1 MSGSGESISGYD
13 PLRETITF
21 EVNRIIFGL
30 STSKKLASEISSL
43 GGNNPLIITDKG
55 VSAAGIVDRVTQSVE
70 DTGIRVEVFDKV
82 ATEPTVESMQETV
95 DVIRENE
102 YDIIIGLGG
111 GSSMDTA
118 KIGAM
123 MKENEGDL
131 LDYIGKKPFTNPR
144 MPLILVPTT
153 AGTGSEV
160 TAIAVTSDGD
170 KKRGIFDSKLFAD
183 IALVDP
189 LLTLSM
195 PPKVTASTGLDA
207 LSHAIESMMTLRS
220 NIICDALALQAVKL
234 VSKNLEKA
242 YGQGKNLPAR
252 YGMMLASTIAGI
264 TLQNALVTLPH
275 SVGYT
280 IAHEYHLPH
289 GIATAVA
296 LPFSMRFNLPFC
308 QVKFLHV
315 ASAMGQKIE
324 GLSLK
329 EAAMEGI
336 KAVKTLIKDVDMPV
350 SLKEIGVRKDQLTEL
365 VDECLAEYPRPLNIC
380 EVNRENLMKLYEDM
394 WEGKIQ

>member
-1 MSGSGESISGYD
+1 MSGSWESITAYD
-13 PLRETITF
+13 PLREMFTF
-21 EVNRIIFGL
+21 EVNKIIFGI
-30 STSKKLASEISSL
+30 SAYEKLASEILNL
-43 GGNNPLIITDKG
+43 GGKTPVIVTDKG
-55 VSAAGIVDRVTQSVE
+55 IS
-70 DTGIRVEVFDKV
+70 DTGIVNRVKESVEKTGITVEIFDKV
-82 ATEPTVESMQETV
+82 ATEPTAESMQEAI
-95 DVIRENE
+95 DMIRESKS
-102 YDIIIGLGG
+102 DIIVGLGG

-118 KIGAM
+118 KIGAV

-160 TAIAVTSDGD
+160 TAIAVTSVGD

-220 NIICDALALQAVKL
+220 NILCDTLALQAVKL
-234 VSKNLEKA
+234 VSENLEKVFM
-242 YGQGKNLPAR
+242 QGKNLPAR
-252 YGMMLASTIAGI
+252 YGMMLAATTAGI

-280 IAHEYHLPH
+280 IAHEHHLPH
-289 GIATAVA
+289 GIATVVA
-296 LPFSMRFNLPFC
+296 LPYAMRFNLSLC
-308 QVKFLHV
+308 QEKFRDV
-315 ASAMGQKIE
+315 ASVMGCNIE
-324 GLSLK
+324 GLSLR
-329 EAAMEGI
+329 EAAIEGI
-336 KAVKTLIKDVDMPV
+336 KAVKKLIKDVNMPV
-350 SLKEIGVRKDQLTEL
+350 SLKEIGVSKDHLTDL
-365 VDECLAEYPRPLNIC
+365 VDEFLAEYPRPFNIC
-380 EVNRENLMKLYEDM
+380 KVNRENLLKLYEDM
-394 WEGKIQ
+394 WEGRIQ